1 MPDVRRV
8 IFIATPHRGSFV
20 ASRPMVQLIGR
31 LVTLPLRATELA
43 TELLAGNGSAMRFD
57 PKNTR
62 FGSIY
67 GMTPGSASSMA
78 LASIPVAPTVKAN
91 SIIAVQGDGP
101 IGTGDDGVV
110 QYSSAHIDE
119 AESEL
124 VVRSDHY
131 VQSNPKTVAEIRRI
145 LLLQWQLA
153 CPQGCTTTSTTTD
166 AGKSIH
172 LMTSVVHVASAQP

>member
-1 MPDVRRV
+1 
-8 IFIATPHRGSFV
+8 
-20 ASRPMVQLIGR
+20 LIGR

-57 PKNTR
+57 PKKTR

-101 IGTGDDGVV
+101 IETGDDGVV

-153 CPQGCTTTSTTTD
+153 CPSGCSTTSTTTD
-166 AGKSIH
+166 AGKSTH